1 MFFSIIIPVYNVE
14 KYLTKCVESIFA
26 QTFTDYE
33 LILVDDGSTD
43 NSGIICDSFAAKNK
57 AVKVVHKPNGGAS
70 ASRNAGVNAA
80 QGEYIV
86 FMDSDDYILS
96 EHFLE
101 KIHNKIGVSDIL
113 LYKHQKFID
122 GTTELLP
129 CSYSYSYI
137 KENDSYVDKVCKLVK
152 NDAFYGMAW
161 IKTIKRSLLTENG
174 IQFEVGL
181 VGEDMDWNYHLI
193 THVSSIEVIDEPF
206 IAYRQRANS
215 VTTSLKLKNLVD
227 FIYILQK
234 WSRKVNEEIADET
247 LKKALFG
254 SMAKYYSNLLITYN
268 RVIDDNKKQ
277 YIKEIKDLSWLLKYA
292 MSKRPKMVAKIYRI
306 FGFNLTVKALK
317 IIDKK

>member
-1 MFFSIIIPVYNVE
+1 
-14 KYLTKCVESIFA
+14 
-26 QTFTDYE
+26 
-33 LILVDDGSTD
+33 
-43 NSGIICDSFAAKNK
+43 
-57 AVKVVHKPNGGAS
+57 
-70 ASRNAGVNAA
+70 
-80 QGEYIV
+80 
-86 FMDSDDYILS
+86 
-96 EHFLE
+96 
-101 KIHNKIGVSDIL
+101 
-113 LYKHQKFID
+113 
-122 GTTELLP
+122 
-129 CSYSYSYI
+129 
-137 KENDSYVDKVCKLVK
+137 
-152 NDAFYGMAW
+152 
-161 IKTIKRSLLTENG
+161 
-174 IQFEVGL
+174 
-181 VGEDMDWNYHLI
+181 MDWNYHLI

-317 IIDKK
+317 IIDKR

>member
-1 MFFSIIIPVYNVE
+1 M
-14 KYLTKCVESIFA
+14 
-26 QTFTDYE
+26 
-33 LILVDDGSTD
+33 
-43 NSGIICDSFAAKNK
+43 
-57 AVKVVHKPNGGAS
+57 
-70 ASRNAGVNAA
+70 
-80 QGEYIV
+80 
-86 FMDSDDYILS
+86 
-96 EHFLE
+96 
-101 KIHNKIGVSDIL
+101 
-113 LYKHQKFID
+113 
-122 GTTELLP
+122 
-129 CSYSYSYI
+129 
-137 KENDSYVDKVCKLVK
+137 
-152 NDAFYGMAW
+152 
-161 IKTIKRSLLTENG
+161 
-174 IQFEVGL
+174 
-181 VGEDMDWNYHLI
+181 I